1 MLQFITRPLSALLL
15 AALCCQQAPLASAQ
29 SGDLSPQ
36 LPSDLKQCSTVDLT
50 WSATTNN
57 GSSQMYYASIVSAS
71 ARGLNGTDEVITYL
85 ARLNDTTNYEWQV
98 GVQAGSNISLKITD
112 SAGNLGYSSAATVQE
127 GDSSCLPTGLND
139 DNTIS
144 NTPAAAP
151 TSSQATGPACS
162 LMLEGYMAPKIL
174 AALALGTAVASLVS
188 L

>member
-1 MLQFITRPLSALLL
+1 MTQSTNKDDADHHPLSLECDTAAKYDDLPVTTVVSIQNSVPHCLHAHSFLTDLYSRSRRGRTGRNSSRSRKLPQASTMLQFITRPLSALLL

-85 ARLNDTTNYEWQV
+85 ARLNDTTNYEW
-98 GVQAGSNISLKITD
+98 
-112 SAGNLGYSSAATVQE
+112 
-127 GDSSCLPTGLND
+127 
-139 DNTIS
+139 
-144 NTPAAAP
+144 
-151 TSSQATGPACS
+151 
-162 LMLEGYMAPKIL
+162 
-174 AALALGTAVASLVS
+174 
-188 L
+188 